1 MTMTIIIRTIKIIQ
15 VVGTLL
21 QIWKV
26 PISSLDQKTGYSD
39 QYFL

>member
-1 MTMTIIIRTIKIIQ
+1 MMMTIIIRTTKIIR
-15 VVGTLL
+15 VIGTLL

-26 PISSLDQKTGYSD
+26 PVSSLEQKTGYSD